1 MEEALRTVENLLRK
15 CGQPYQANL
24 AMIAGEQFARSP
36 TEACCSLNDH
46 EWWSGR
52 DSVAATDLA
61 VDGGFSSEARAD
73 GKRLREAL
81 IHIYATMKAHGQRHE
96 QGEVVIA
103 QLTRWLGSHV

>member
-15 CGQPYQANL
+15 YGHTYQANL

-36 TEACCSLNDH
+36 AETCRSLNDD
-46 EWWSGR
+46 EWWGGR
-52 DSVAATDLA
+52 DSVAASDLA

-81 IHIYATMKAHGQRHE
+81 IDIYATMKANGQRHE
-96 QGEVVIA
+96 QAEVVIA
-103 QLTRWLGSHV
+103 QFNKWLRSHV